1 MKYVFDM
8 KRQASLRLLNGVAYD
23 DITGETFNYTL
34 DDEDN
39 FYPLP
44 QLVYENIILNIQ
56 HYIATGETEHELI
69 NEVRTE
75 LKRYVG

>member
-1 MKYVFDM
+1 MEYVWDM
-8 KRQASLRLLNGVAYD
+8 KRQATLRLLNGVAYD
-23 DITGETFNYTL
+23 DVTGETFKITL
-34 DDEDN
+34 DDEED

-44 QLVYENIILNIQ
+44 HHVGENIIININ